1 MMFWGVI
8 VGLKF
13 LDQKWPKMRFFQLLS
28 KTSAWNLTWFLY
40 EVKQHKGL
48 KLNKIF

>member
-28 KTSAWNLTWFLY
+28 KTSAWNLPGFCM
-40 EVKQHKGL
+40 
-48 KLNKIF
+48 KLSSIKV